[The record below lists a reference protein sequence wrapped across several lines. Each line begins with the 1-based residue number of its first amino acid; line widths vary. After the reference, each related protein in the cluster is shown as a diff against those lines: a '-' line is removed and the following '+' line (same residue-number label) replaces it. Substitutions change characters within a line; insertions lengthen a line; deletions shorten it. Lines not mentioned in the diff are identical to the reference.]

1 MPSIISFKTKG
12 DYKKTYKMFHTIIE
26 RHYIRKL
33 RRFGE
38 VGVNALASATP
49 KDSGETA
56 KSWSY
61 EIQETSG
68 RLGIYWKNNNFNDGV
83 NIAVILQ
90 YGHGTN
96 NGGYVEGIDYIN
108 PAIRPIFQRMA
119 EEAWKE
125 IIS

>member
-12 DYKKTYKMFHTIIE
+12 DFKKTNKMLHTIIE
-26 RHYIRKL
+26 KHYVRKL

-38 VGVNALASATP
+38 IGVQALASATP

-56 KSWSY
+56 SSWSF

-68 RLGIYWKNNNFNDGV
+68 RLGVYWKNNNFNDGV
-83 NIAVILQ
+83 NIAIILQ

-119 EEAWKE
+119 DEAWKE